1 MHFVYKS
8 CVEIYV
14 NKDLGK
20 MSNRRLENRFVTN
33 YFFTYVNNMVMYQKE
48 WRLFDFLLSCFY
60 FVFSH
65 SYAFSSFPQHVIIST
80 CWYYASGNEGLWL
93 FISIIMERIMGYL
106 VILFF
111 CILNC
116 ATARLSRHIL
126 WNHLSTSQILDRL
139 PEYDFEWIMKT
150 NKLIIRLKVNRSINF
165 L

>member
-1 MHFVYKS
+1 
-8 CVEIYV
+8 
-14 NKDLGK
+14 
-20 MSNRRLENRFVTN
+20 
-33 YFFTYVNNMVMYQKE
+33 
-48 WRLFDFLLSCFY
+48 
-60 FVFSH
+60 
-65 SYAFSSFPQHVIIST
+65 
-80 CWYYASGNEGLWL
+80 
-93 FISIIMERIMGYL
+93 MGYL

-165 L
+165 LQWIILVNRIVSINFFSSIAYLVFLEYTNPIILLISIKLCTALQYVNKCETTFICKIFILVLEAKICVAYTESNSI